1 MTSERHP
8 FQGRETRMRRET
20 SYGVAGSTDFVRLN
34 GLSMTI
40 SPAVTTNEVTVPGVM
55 VQTGVTVDDLFS
67 TAKLDGVIDP
77 NALTFIFAGLFGTPA
92 FTSLGSGAYQWDWA
106 WKGRKPNR
114 PVSFEVYSGYA
125 QRAERALG
133 YISNTLSISGARPDG
148 FKVSGDGFAKTS
160 TRGQV
165 MGGVAFERQTIT
177 KSGTVTGGTFT
188 LTFNGETTAAIAYDA
203 IASAIQTALEGVF
216 GIEPGDVVVGGGP
229 ISTTPATID
238 FKGLYAGE
246 DVALMT
252 VDSSSLTGGGTY
264 GIAQTTAG
272 ADDVVDI
279 PQIVMGAITGDVWI
293 DTTWAGLGTT
303 QQLDCLGMGLDIAER
318 MGRVTPINSSF
329 SSDGVTD
336 MGKQAH
342 KLSLTMATNAALD
355 AEIDKLVIGTP
366 AFVRQKWT
374 GPVISGGNHYALQID
389 TCVTYSDLG
398 DSNNTQE
405 VDTRDLSGML
415 TLDPTSQ
422 NVVAVRLVN
431 GVSSLSPTN

>member
-188 LTFNGETTAAIAYDA
+188 LTFNGETTATIAYDA

-238 FKGLYAGE
+238 FIAPVSPVAGPT
-246 DVALMT
+246 ASPRPRPGRTM
-252 VDSSSLTGGGTY
+252 SSISRRSSWARLPVTSGSIPPGPDLAPRSNST
-264 GIAQTTAG
+264 AWAWAWTLPSAWAVSPRSTPVSVQTA
-272 ADDVVDI
+272 
-279 PQIVMGAITGDVWI
+279 
-293 DTTWAGLGTT
+293 
-303 QQLDCLGMGLDIAER
+303 
-318 MGRVTPINSSF
+318 
-329 SSDGVTD
+329 
-336 MGKQAH
+336 
-342 KLSLTMATNAALD
+342 
-355 AEIDKLVIGTP
+355 
-366 AFVRQKWT
+366 
-374 GPVISGGNHYALQID
+374 
-389 TCVTYSDLG
+389 
-398 DSNNTQE
+398 
-405 VDTRDLSGML
+405 
-415 TLDPTSQ
+415 
-422 NVVAVRLVN
+422 
-431 GVSSLSPTN
+431 